1 MIAASKREIIKYFQK
16 NYTTK
21 WWVSFIDFH
30 QRGNVRAKFGIVYQI
45 ASKEALKK
53 KENKATSA
61 GAGGHYVNARLNLI
75 DDSAAESLTSRNAA
89 ICPFAGDAPTSEL
102 DANIAEI

>member
-1 MIAASKREIIKYFQK
+1 MVGILHRFPSARKRPCEIRYRVP
-16 NYTTK
+16 NCLEGS
-21 WWVSFIDFH
+21 V
-30 QRGNVRAKFGIVYQI
+30 
-45 ASKEALKK
+45 EK